1 MGSAPAV
8 AAAAAVAAAVAV
20 AVAVAVRTSF
30 NTTTTAA
37 YTRTGLACA
46 EAQSIW
52 RGLLVP
58 VCTCDFAPRC
68 CAAPQA
74 RHQRLCHTSR
84 CPTNSAD
91 REHLF
96 KLALSDVGPWAA
108 TLVRRGDGF
117 KPNTM
122 DTHKAALA
130 HLESCYPEL
139 TFVTWFINGAGTPH
153 RPTSNT

>member
-8 AAAAAVAAAVAV
+8 AAAAAAAVAV
-20 AVAVAVRTSF
+20 AGRVSM
-30 NTTTTAA
+30 NTNTTAA

-58 VCTCDFAPRC
+58 VCTYDFAPRC
-68 CAAPQA
+68 CAALQA

-84 CPTNSAD
+84 CPTNSAN
-91 REHLF
+91 REMLF
-96 KLALSDVGPWAA
+96 NLALSDVGPWAA

-117 KPNTM
+117 KPNTKH
-122 DTHKAALA
+122 THEAALA
-130 HLESCYPEL
+130 HLRSCYPSL